1 MKRLVAELTKEYL
14 NKSMCYKEIMDCYII
29 LIFYELLE
37 IHKTKNE
44 KTLTSDSKINID
56 NIAEMMKY
64 IEENYAQ
71 TTLREVAK
79 KFHFHPNYLSTLI
92 KKTTGKSFKDIIHEQ
107 RLKKA
112 TTLLKSTDMSIED
125 ISIEVGYNNQTFFY
139 KKFKETYSLTPKK
152 YRIKSRILLKEVYH
166 ETIYS

>member
-64 IEENYAQ
+64 IEGNYGIKVQ
-71 TTLREVAK
+71 RQQSAK
-79 KFHFHPNYLSTLI
+79 NGGIICLI
-92 KKTTGKSFKDIIHEQ
+92 
-107 RLKKA
+107 
-112 TTLLKSTDMSIED
+112 
-125 ISIEVGYNNQTFFY
+125 
-139 KKFKETYSLTPKK
+139 
-152 YRIKSRILLKEVYH
+152 
-166 ETIYS
+166 

>member
-1 MKRLVAELTKEYL
+1 
-14 NKSMCYKEIMDCYII
+14 MDCYII
-29 LIFYELLE
+29 LIFHELLE

-64 IEENYAQ
+64 IEGNYAQ

-92 KKTTGKSFKDIIHEQ
+92 KKT
-107 RLKKA
+107 
-112 TTLLKSTDMSIED
+112 
-125 ISIEVGYNNQTFFY
+125 
-139 KKFKETYSLTPKK
+139 
-152 YRIKSRILLKEVYH
+152 
-166 ETIYS
+166 